1 MGEEE
6 FEIVDG
12 SAGEDDDV
20 IRGEAERSGGVSSAA
35 KRRLVEAKLAQ
46 RNLEKMIQDYDF
58 DLA

>member
-12 SAGEDDDV
+12 GEDDDV
-20 IRGEAERSGGVSSAA
+20 IRSEAEKPNGVSSAA

-46 RNLEKMIQDYDF
+46 RNLEKLIQDYDF